1 MTVRARAW
9 RNCTL
14 AEVNLMNNTSKE
26 EEEPG
31 HATVNAVD
39 NRKGGQ
45 QGPKRAKLDQG
56 SWTTTLALLPPS
68 VACAT
73 TTRLGSK
80 AWTSRGGS
88 CPLAT
93 QGFLNVRGQGARK
106 DEPWAPIVFYSKILN
121 PAQCKYSTY
130 D

>member
-1 MTVRARAW
+1 MSARAW

-45 QGPKRAKLDQG
+45 QGPIRAKLDQG
-56 SWTTTLALLPPS
+56 SLTTTPALLQPS

-73 TTRLGSK
+73 TTS
-80 AWTSRGGS
+80 S